1 MGSGAARKRASR
13 QKART
18 AAPTTT
24 QAATWGSAK
33 TDAPSFA
40 PGSRAQLLQGWQSL
54 SNQDQSF
61 TLNQEA
67 RNTHR
72 SAWNESNRLRNNAIQ
87 FVSGGNLS
95 QDKQVEDEKN
105 EGITTENV
113 DCLIEEEEKEYV
125 PSAGPVE
132 SRQQEHPHIEDE
144 ALGTSNTKVEVSITT
159 QVGQLNISSVQR
171 KPSFTRGRSTSD
183 SSTSSSEVI
192 LFAGR
197 GNPRKER
204 KQSSTPPT
212 PQTDTPTSLRPV
224 RPDNSC
230 SPKPP
235 LANTP
240 SLLKPDAAEFVPIQT
255 TDSAARYPLRSQG
268 VLAKGGWTKKQ
279 KAPVNHADQK
289 NSRGR
294 PRRGRHALL
303 EDYDDDEEEE
313 EEEEVIRDYI
323 ENMKES
329 RDSEYEAPAD
339 EHELRCDYK
348 GSCPGIGKAEAV
360 PSTAQS
366 KVRSTDPDNE
376 WNSDDLR
383 DFDELETSDDELID
397 VGGVFARRERQSGL
411 QYLVTP
417 VGQSTDFAK
426 WILEEKLTSVKIKEL
441 IFAFEETHPEAPS
454 GSEDDEDEADIEE
467 WEDSASENSEE
478 RALNDLIRDH
488 ESEHEENE
496 RILTQTS
503 HMTDAELARILNK
516 QAELVLDTDDVVLF
530 DGAFEQSE
538 DFIPFSTKK
547 HTSNRTRAKRNRPTK
562 DTFPSAEAFAD
573 VLDEDPYNGFDVM
586 DFERPSL
593 KPKKKGRKSANGLPF
608 ELEDDELA
616 DRLAQSWA
624 KDRSKKA
631 AKKAEREELRQAG
644 LLGAKVGKGRVDV
657 QTKYK
662 SNGMD
667 MDQVK
672 VEIRAFLL
680 DNERETLAL
689 ASMASPQRAQV
700 HLLAKAL
707 YLESHSQGKGDA
719 RFPILTKTAFS
730 GRYDEHNISQI
741 DALLAK
747 RKFSSYWGKT
757 DKAAPRAAGGKARRS
772 GGGGGV
778 AAGATYMDGDVVGA
792 AAPELGSENRGRA
805 MLEKMGWSSGMGI
818 GKVGNKGSVEVIKHV
833 VKNSKAG
840 LG

>member
-13 QKART
+13 QKARP

-24 QAATWGSAK
+24 QAATWRSAK
-33 TDAPSFA
+33 TNAPSFA
-40 PGSRAQLLQGWQSL
+40 PDPRARLLQGWQSFP
-54 SNQDQSF
+54 NQDQSF

-67 RNTHR
+67 RNTNR
-72 SAWNESNRLRNNAIQ
+72 SAWNESDRLRDNAIR

-95 QDKQVEDEKN
+95 QDKVEEDGKN
-105 EGITTENV
+105 EDVRTENV
-113 DCLIEEEEKEYV
+113 DFPIDKEDHV
-125 PSAGPVE
+125 PSAGPLERTRQEPPQVE
-132 SRQQEHPHIEDE
+132 NE
-144 ALGTSNTKVEVSITT
+144 ALGTSNTKMEVSITT
-159 QVGQLNISSVQR
+159 QVEQLNVSTIQR
-171 KPSFTRGRSTSD
+171 KPSFTRRRSTSA

-197 GNPRKER
+197 GNSQRKRE
-204 KQSSTPPT
+204 QSSTPPT
-212 PQTDTPTSLRPV
+212 PQTDTPTFLRPV
-224 RPDNSC
+224 GVDNSY
-230 SPKPP
+230 SPKPL
-235 LANTP
+235 LADTP

-255 TDSAARYPLRSQG
+255 TGSAARDPLMSQG
-268 VLAKGGWTKKQ
+268 LLATGAGTKKQ
-279 KAPVNHADQK
+279 RSPANHADQQ
-289 NSRGR
+289 NSKGR
-294 PRRGRHALL
+294 PRRGCHTSL
-303 EDYDDDEEEE
+303 ENYDDEEEE
-313 EEEEVIRDYI
+313 IIRDYI

-329 RDSEYEAPAD
+329 RDSEDEASANEYE
-339 EHELRCDYK
+339 HQRNYN
-348 GSCPGIGKAEAV
+348 GSGPEIAKAEAV
-360 PSTAQS
+360 LSTAQA
-366 KVRSTDPDNE
+366 KVHSIDPDNE

-383 DFDELETSDDELID
+383 DFDELETSDDEPVDI
-397 VGGVFARRERQSGL
+397 GGVFSRRERQSGL

-426 WILEEKLTSVKIKEL
+426 WILKEKLTSVKVKEL
-441 IFAFEETHPEAPS
+441 ILAFEETHPEAQS
-454 GSEDDEDEADIEE
+454 GSEDDEDEADVDD
-467 WEDSASENSEE
+467 WEDSASGNSEE

-496 RILTQTS
+496 RILDQTS
-503 HMTDAELARILNK
+503 QMTDAELARILNK
-516 QAELVLDTDDVVLF
+516 QAELGLDTDDVVLF

-547 HTSNRTRAKRNRPTK
+547 HTSNRTRAKRNRRTK

-608 ELEDDELA
+608 ELEDGELA
-616 DRLAQSWA
+616 DQLAKSWA
-624 KDRSKKA
+624 NDRSKKA

-644 LLGAKVGKGRVDV
+644 LLGAKAGKGRIDV

-662 SNGMD
+662 NNGMD

-672 VEIRAFLL
+672 AEIRAFLL
-680 DNERETLAL
+680 DNDREAMAL

-707 YLESHSQGKGDA
+707 YLESHSQGKGND

-747 RKFSSYWGKT
+747 RKFSSYWGKR
-757 DKAAPRAAGGKARRS
+757 DKAAPRAAGGRARRS
-772 GGGGGV
+772 GGGGGGGV

-792 AAPELGSENRGRA
+792 AAPALGSENRGRA